1 MAYWTDQAN
10 ILPLSP
16 LPSIQHHPHGERQ
29 SAVDPVSGI
38 LAHVEYVAVE
48 EGERAI
54 EYADNV
60 AVLRVAIDEIQ
71 AQEP

>member
-1 MAYWTDQAN
+1 MAYWTGQAN
-10 ILPLSP
+10 ILPLSS
-16 LPSIQHHPHGERQ
+16 LPGIQHHPHGERQ
-29 SAVDPVSGI
+29 AAVDPVSGI